1 MLLIFPIILCSNFRG
16 CHLLCFAFLPIMLES
31 MIDINV
37 KKKHLETMDLLIPT
51 QFGRVGHF
59 SRSSKKTL
67 LEIVLSESDVGI
79 ALEVAELQATE
90 LELSS
95 AMLSLLPLT

>member
-1 MLLIFPIILCSNFRG
+1 MLLIFPIILCSNSRRY
-16 CHLLCFAFLPIMLES
+16 HPLCFAFLPIILES

-37 KKKHLETMDLLIPT
+37 LKKSHNVIDSVRKSAGTSIDP
-51 QFGRVGHF
+51 V
-59 SRSSKKTL
+59 KKA
-67 LEIVLSESDVGI
+67 LEIVLSKSNVGI
-79 ALEVAELQATE
+79 DLEVVELQATE